1 MGTETSTSQ
10 RVFRQRLPLALGAA
24 CGLTGLVLL
33 VSIVQSWAEN
43 PEPLFAAWVLFAL
56 ALVWALFVRPAVLLG
71 DDGVTIRNIAR
82 DIHIPW
88 AQVTRVDSRWNLK
101 VYVQDRGY
109 TAWAI
114 ASQMGRPR
122 LSPGGLFAQPGRTEG
137 HVGADDRSST
147 SEPRVTAAVVARA
160 IESARKDRAE
170 AAARGAVTAAPGGQ
184 VRVTWVR
191 LVLAILAL
199 SGLAVVTLSLT

>member
-1 MGTETSTSQ
+1 MGTRTSTSR
-10 RVFRQRLPLALGAA
+10 RVFRQRLPLALGVA
-24 CGLTGLVLL
+24 CGLTGLLLL
-33 VSIVQSWAEN
+33 VPIVRSWAEN

-71 DDGVTIRNIAR
+71 DDGVTIRNIVR

-88 AQVTRVDSRWNLK
+88 AQVTRVDTRWNLK

-114 ASQMGRPR
+114 ASQVERPR
-122 LSPGGLFAQPGRTEG
+122 LSSLRPSAQSGRTEQ
-137 HVGADDRSST
+137 HLGADARSST
-147 SEPRVTAAVVARA
+147 SEPKVTAAVVARA
-160 IESARKDRAE
+160 IESARNDHAE
-170 AAARGAVTAAPGGQ
+170 AVARGALTAAPDGQ